1 MKHTKKITILHSND
15 LHGDFLAE
23 QVDEKLVGGVSML
36 SGYIEKVRAEEPNTL
51 YAIAGDMFR
60 GSVIDSEYK
69 GLSTI
74 EIMNALAPDV
84 VTIGNHEVDY
94 GIAHLLF
101 IEKCARFPII
111 NANLYIKNTPTR
123 LFTPYKILRVDGMN
137 ILFIGII
144 TQDVI
149 NQTKSES
156 LVGSFVDTAAAAAE
170 VGKICNAHNSIDID
184 FTVLLTHIGFEED
197 KHLARQL
204 DPAWGVDLIIGGHS
218 HTFLDHAAEEN
229 GVVIAQAGTGTDQ
242 IGRFDIIVDTDNNC
256 IDSYTWRTVPICA
269 ETCPRNPAMEQ
280 VLHRFTSQVDE
291 KYSHIVGR
299 FRRELTHPERTQET
313 ELGNLFAD
321 IFTRSL
327 GIDVMLIGSG
337 SIRAEKLGPIVT
349 YGDLIEGFPYDDGVY
364 MFKVTGRQLRQ
375 MLHYMLREE
384 AYTGHTEFYQL
395 PSTLRLRYDRASRRD
410 TCPLPR
416 RGAGSS
422 QDPCLGRGRKARA
435 RRPRHRQ
442 KPASNRSNYIQ
453 RGANRRS
460 RHIRSHLQRR
470 RAPPLIRQREPALR
484 MDLRRRRQTSHGE
497 LHVNRRGRWREH
509 FDHLHLRFRRSPLGI
524 VVRGQLDHP
533 VHEPGDRGNW
543 RRLLSRGAVE

>member
-1 MKHTKKITILHSND
+1 MKQTKKITILHSND

-23 QVDEKLVGGVSML
+23 QVDKDLVGGVSML
-36 SGYIEKVRAEEPNTL
+36 SGYIEKIRAEEPNTI

-123 LFTPYKILRVDGMN
+123 LFTPYKILRIDGMN

-197 KHLARQL
+197 KHLAQQL

-218 HTFLDHAAEEN
+218 HTLPDHAVEEN

-242 IGRFDIIVDTDNNC
+242 IGRFDIVVDTDNNC
-256 IDSYTWRTVPICA
+256 IDSYTWRTVPITA
-269 ETCPRNPAMEQ
+269 ETCPRNPAMEK
-280 VLHRFTSQVDE
+280 VLEQFTSQVDQ
-291 KYSHIVGR
+291 KYSHVVGR
-299 FRRELTHPERTQET
+299 FRRELTHPERTRET

-321 IFTRSL
+321 I
-327 GIDVMLIGSG
+327 
-337 SIRAEKLGPIVT
+337 
-349 YGDLIEGFPYDDGVY
+349 IEGFPYDDGVF

-375 MLHYMLREE
+375 MLHYMMREE
-384 AYTGHTEFYQL
+384 AFSGHTEFYQL
-395 PSTLRLRYDRASRRD
+395 PSTLRLRYDRQKGDFDYFTYCGKEVGKEISDDALFTVGLQNYHFRNMESFFNISYD
-410 TCPLPR
+410 TVC
-416 RGAGSS
+416 AI
-422 QDPCLGRGRKARA
+422 
-435 RRPRHRQ
+435 Q
-442 KPASNRSNYIQ
+442 KPRSV
-453 RGANRRS
+453 A
-460 RHIRSHLQRR
+460 
-470 RAPPLIRQREPALR
+470 
-484 MDLRRRRQTSHGE
+484 TSCQDILME
-497 LHVNRRGRWREH
+497 YFREH
-509 FDHLHLRFRRSPLGI
+509 EMLDS
-524 VVRGQLDHP
+524 VVDGRMTIKAPAPQEAG
-533 VHEPGDRGNW
+533 R
-543 RRLLSRGAVE
+543 